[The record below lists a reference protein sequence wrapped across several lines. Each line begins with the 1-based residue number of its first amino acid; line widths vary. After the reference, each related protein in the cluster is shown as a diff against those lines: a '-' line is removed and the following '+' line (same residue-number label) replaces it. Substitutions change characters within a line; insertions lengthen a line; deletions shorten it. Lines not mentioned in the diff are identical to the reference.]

1 LNSAEKKSIINVL
14 ILYLISTISLISIIA
29 YSYFT
34 YETNQQKIQEKIK
47 LDHYVKQV
55 FNMIQQQHQKQLVDF
70 KYLQFKDFDSAIYD
84 IDKNLIIS
92 TFDTNNVN
100 LNKKLY
106 SKNDGIYYI
115 TTSQPYYLGAAYIVI
130 KTKSKPILQRVGIKI
145 LAFTIFAILVIIVT
159 SFFLVKLILKPI
171 RDNLALMDRF
181 IKDTT
186 HELNTPVSTIL
197 TNIEMINSVELD
209 KKLQN
214 KFDRIKTAT
223 LTISNIYDDLV
234 FLILNHKISSQNEQI
249 EVNTIIQQ
257 RIKYFDLLFQSK
269 NLTVNMVQNDIFIL
283 YIDKNKLI
291 RLIDN
296 LISNAIKYTNK
307 NTNIDIII
315 NKNSFKIIDQG
326 DGMTK
331 DEISKIF
338 QRYTRF
344 NNNMGGFGIGYNI
357 IYNIVQ
363 EYHLDI
369 KIDSKL
375 KEGTC
380 VIVSL

>member
-1 LNSAEKKSIINVL
+1 
-14 ILYLISTISLISIIA
+14 
-29 YSYFT
+29 
-34 YETNQQKIQEKIK
+34 
-47 LDHYVKQV
+47 
-55 FNMIQQQHQKQLVDF
+55 
-70 KYLQFKDFDSAIYD
+70 
-84 IDKNLIIS
+84 
-92 TFDTNNVN
+92 
-100 LNKKLY
+100 
-106 SKNDGIYYI
+106 
-115 TTSQPYYLGAAYIVI
+115 
-130 KTKSKPILQRVGIKI
+130 
-145 LAFTIFAILVIIVT
+145 
-159 SFFLVKLILKPI
+159 
-171 RDNLALMDRF
+171 
-181 IKDTT
+181 
-186 HELNTPVSTIL
+186 
-197 TNIEMINSVELD
+197 MINSIELD

>member
-34 YETNQQKIQEKIK
+34 YETNQQKIQGKIK

-197 TNIEMINSVELD
+197 TNIEMINSIELD

>member
-1 LNSAEKKSIINVL
+1 
-14 ILYLISTISLISIIA
+14 
-29 YSYFT
+29 
-34 YETNQQKIQEKIK
+34 
-47 LDHYVKQV
+47 
-55 FNMIQQQHQKQLVDF
+55 
-70 KYLQFKDFDSAIYD
+70 
-84 IDKNLIIS
+84 
-92 TFDTNNVN
+92 
-100 LNKKLY
+100 
-106 SKNDGIYYI
+106 
-115 TTSQPYYLGAAYIVI
+115 
-130 KTKSKPILQRVGIKI
+130 
-145 LAFTIFAILVIIVT
+145 
-159 SFFLVKLILKPI
+159 
-171 RDNLALMDRF
+171 
-181 IKDTT
+181 
-186 HELNTPVSTIL
+186 
-197 TNIEMINSVELD
+197 MINSVELD

>member
-1 LNSAEKKSIINVL
+1 MNSAEKKSIINVL